1 MVKVPKVISGSV
13 NYMDLFLAG
22 GLKYFTERMLI
33 PYVGNSNIKSG
44 AVKLG
49 AGLAVKRFVGG
60 GMLGNSMSMALA
72 IDGVEDI
79 LMSVLGGKI
88 GGSTQ
93 ESW

>member
-1 MVKVPKVISGSV
+1 MVRIPKVVTGGV
-13 NYMDLFLAG
+13 DYKDLFIAG
-22 GLKYFTERMLI
+22 AMKYFIERMAS
-33 PYVGNSNIKSG
+33 PYIGNANLKSG
-44 AVKLG
+44 AIKLG
-49 AGLAVKRFVGG
+49 AGLGVKRFVGG